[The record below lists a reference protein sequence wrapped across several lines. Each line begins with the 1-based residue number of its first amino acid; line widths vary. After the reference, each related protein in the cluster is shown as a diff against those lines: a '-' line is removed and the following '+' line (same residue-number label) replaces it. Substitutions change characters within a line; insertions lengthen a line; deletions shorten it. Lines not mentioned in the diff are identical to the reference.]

1 MKDNMN
7 LHMLDRLDA
16 GAKRD
21 ILHAEQ
27 FEQFQL
33 GPPSDWDD
41 LDDAT
46 TNSSIEIETVGKVME
61 QLDNGSV
68 RFENLPPGSE
78 NFEKKWS

>member
-1 MKDNMN
+1 MEDNMD
-7 LHMLDRLDA
+7 LRILDRLDA
-16 GAKRD
+16 EAKRD
-21 ILHAEQ
+21 VLRT
-27 FEQFQL
+27 EQFQL

-46 TNSSIEIETVGKVME
+46 TNSSIEIETVGKVMG
-61 QLDNGSV
+61 QLDNGPV